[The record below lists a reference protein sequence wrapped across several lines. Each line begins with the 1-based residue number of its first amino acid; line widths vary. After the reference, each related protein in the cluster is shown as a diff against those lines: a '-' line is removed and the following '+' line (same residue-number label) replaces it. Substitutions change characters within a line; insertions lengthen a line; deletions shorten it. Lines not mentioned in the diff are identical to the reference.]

1 MDSFGAVLYRLRV
14 GYFGKQQCLA
24 INIGCTEA
32 AVSFWESE
40 RRLPSPQFL
49 SKLVTRLIKAGASAT
64 EVKALVTAYQ
74 DEKARKHFSK
84 LPNF

>member
-1 MDSFGAVLYRLRV
+1 MNSFGTVLYRLRV
-14 GYFGKQQCLA
+14 SYFGKQQCLA
-24 INIGCTEA
+24 FSIGCTEA

-49 SKLVTRLIKAGASAT
+49 SKLVKRLIKAGASAT
-64 EVKALVTAYQ
+64 EVKELVTTYQ
-74 DEKARKHFSK
+74 DEQARKHFSK